1 MKGVVDT
8 LFQLKMITDKLKK
21 EDGFTLI
28 ELLAVVAIIGI
39 LVALV
44 SPNVMNAIGEAE
56 SEAEKAEKQIVKNAA
71 RTAYMLEDEDWE
83 EKIGN
88 YIDGDLTQLDSD
100 DEVTIDTV
108 EDEET
113 IEIKSDWV
121 ADTN

>member
-1 MKGVVDT
+1 
-8 LFQLKMITDKLKK
+8 MITDKLKK